1 MPDASPR
8 LPFEID
14 DAVDPSFVTGR
25 AGVPLV
31 IELFRQLGVA
41 ATINAEVA
49 LKQRQ
54 RGLPPSQVIESL
66 IALWASGGDRCQD
79 LAMRRKDEALA
90 TLLRH
95 PLPAATTMRDFLEA
109 FHVEGGPR
117 WTAGPAA
124 TIPLESA
131 PLAGLG
137 RANRTLVA
145 GLQRGARERT
155 ATLDVDAT
163 LVESHKDA
171 ATVAYDGTRGYQPV
185 LVLWAEQDV
194 ILHDQFRDGH
204 VPAGCGNVRVLERAV
219 ANLPQGITQICLRA
233 DSALYETDVLR
244 WCEARDHSIAYA
256 ISADLSEQLRAE
268 IIRLPEAT
276 WRVEREEPEAI
287 RAWAEV
293 PYVPDDGDHRK
304 DRPCVRRYLAVRVQ
318 KRQGSLFADGSSVH
332 YFALVTNRPE
342 DDLALLQWHREKAGT
357 VEHTHHVL
365 KNELAAAALP
375 SGKCGANAAWFRL
388 NVLTYNLLSALKR
401 LTLPGDL
408 RTARPKRLRFLLF
421 NTVGQ
426 FIAHARRTLLRLSG
440 ALQHALLVG
449 SAGKSSGSRRLSR
462 RLGRRQLRRPPLW
475 HNDVGPLRLDT
486 AGCSA

>member
-1 MPDASPR
+1 MLQDTPR

-14 DAVDPSFVTGR
+14 DTIDPTLVTGR

-41 ATINAEVA
+41 QAIDAHVA
-49 LKQRQ
+49 VKQRQ
-54 RGLPPSQVIESL
+54 RGLPPSELIESL

-79 LAMRRKDEALA
+79 LATLREDQALA
-90 TLLRH
+90 TLLGH

-109 FHVEGGPR
+109 FHVDGGPL
-117 WTAGPAA
+117 WAAGPQA

-137 RANRTLVA
+137 TANRTLVA
-145 GLQRGARERT
+145 GVQQAAPETT

-185 LVLWAEQDV
+185 VVLWAEQDV
-194 ILHDQFRDGH
+194 IVHDQFRDGH
-204 VPAGCGNVRVLERAV
+204 VPAGCGNLRVLQQAV
-219 ANLPQGITQICLRA
+219 GNLPHGITQLCLRA
-233 DSALYETDVLR
+233 DSALYETEVLR
-244 WCEARDHSIAYA
+244 WCEEQTMAYA
-256 ISADLSEQLRAE
+256 ISADMSEQLKAE
-268 IIRLPEAT
+268 ILRLPGSA
-276 WRVEREEPEAI
+276 WQVEREEPDAI

-293 PYVPDDGDHRK
+293 AYLPSDGDHRK
-304 DRPCVRRYLAVRVQ
+304 DRPCVRRYLAVRIQ

-332 YFALVTNRPE
+332 YFAVVTNRTE
-342 DDLALLQWHREKAGT
+342 DGLTILQWHRQKAGT

-375 SGKCGANAAWFRL
+375 SGKFGANAAWFRL
-388 NVLTYNLLSALKR
+388 NVLTYNLLTALKR

-421 NTVGQ
+421 NTVGKVV
-426 FIAHARRTLLRLSG
+426 AHARRTLLRLSG
-440 ALQHALLVG
+440 ALQHALLVR
-449 SAGKSSGSRRLSR
+449 ARGKIARLA
-462 RLGRRQLRRPPLW
+462 P
-475 HNDVGPLRLDT
+475 
-486 AGCSA
+486 A